1 MLLRPAALLFFIT
14 SSLAQ
19 AVEIRV
25 ATFNIG
31 AHLVVPPGGGP
42 AYFDYGLGESG
53 TPDHDSVRG
62 ILGRIDADVVAL
74 QEIHTADVNGN
85 DVADL
90 AASLGYPHFYIAP
103 TTNVFDPSLRV
114 AFLSRFPF
122 LTQNSIGPPGAAK
135 DVTRRM
141 PMVKVDVPGTT
152 RDPVLLAA
160 HLKSGSAASD
170 IFQRTVEMRRLTDSL
185 SAQGLTSN
193 DNFIVMGDFNLSNS
207 DRTFTALPTSGLPS
221 GFILGADIVFPQSYH
236 TNPLSYFTAPSVNRI
251 IPRQLDNS
259 TTTFPSSGS
268 TIDLFLVSPIIS
280 ARPLRTEI
288 YNSALDV
295 SNSIGLPKSGNPPA
309 TGTSATAS
317 DHFPLFGDFEL
328 DAAAPYAFTQPGQ
341 TVNES
346 FDGFSGTYDPYPWET
361 TGGTWKGTD
370 TGDSATG
377 GFRSYGSAGDPSL
390 GFLPAAAGG
399 SATAFLANQSTQ
411 VLSALQ
417 ISLTAEQWRSATAG
431 AADSLSAEL
440 IVGGVPRP
448 LPPLTYQASTS
459 LPGGA
464 IAGGTSQLVE
474 ATVGGLSIA
483 PGETFQL
490 RFSFNSGPGTGPP
503 PNDVFVNEFH
513 YDNTGTDEGE
523 FIEVVVGPGFTGQ
536 LSDIDVL
543 LYRSTNGTVY
553 NTLNMGSAAFSLE
566 NTINGF
572 RILLANLPVNG
583 LQNGSS
589 GIAVVN
595 KTSQKLLHFLSYEG
609 AFSATAGLPSG
620 APTGSSDIG
629 VSQSGSEAVGQD
641 ALGLGGTGGVRSDFE
656 WTKISGAYSKG
667 LPNAGQTLATP
678 ALPSQGIA
686 IDNLAVTF
694 LTGGDTDGDG
704 FSDADEIVFGT
715 NPADAGSRFVV
726 NFANQ
731 TPAPGMVRLSFPTL
745 TGREYVVESST
756 DFSDWEDE
764 AIYPG
769 TGMPQVAD
777 FPVFP
782 NEPKRFY
789 RIRATL
795 Q

>member
-1 MLLRPAALLFFIT
+1 MILRSAALLL
-14 SSLAQ
+14 LAMSALGQ

-42 AYFDYGLGESG
+42 AYFDYGLGASG
-53 TPDHDSVRG
+53 TPDHDSVRE
-62 ILGRIDADVVAL
+62 ILARIDADVVAL
-74 QEIHTADVNGN
+74 QEIHAADVTGN
-85 DVADL
+85 DVGDL
-90 AASLGYPHFYIAP
+90 AASLGYSFSYIAP
-103 TTNVFDPSLRV
+103 STNVFDTSLRV
-114 AFLSRFPF
+114 GFLSRFPF
-122 LTQNSIGPPGAAK
+122 LTQTSVGPPVGAK

-141 PMVKVDVPGTT
+141 PVVKVDVPGTT
-152 RDPVLLAA
+152 RDPVFLAA
-160 HLKSGSAASD
+160 HLKSGSEASD

-185 SAQGLTSN
+185 SAQGLGAT

-207 DRTFTALPTSGLPS
+207 DRTFTSLPASGLPAS
-221 GFILGADIVFPQSYH
+221 FVLGPDIVFPQNYF
-236 TNPLSYFTAPSVNRI
+236 TNPVSYFTTPAINRI
-251 IPRQLDNS
+251 IPRQLNNS

-268 TIDLFLVSPIIS
+268 TIDLFLVSPIIGT
-280 ARPLRTEI
+280 RPLRTEI
-288 YNSALDV
+288 YNSVLDV
-295 SNSIGLPKSGNPPA
+295 SNSAGLPKSGNPPTA
-309 TGTSATAS
+309 GTSAAAS

-341 TVNES
+341 TVIEN

-399 SATAFLANQSTQ
+399 SATAFLANQSPQ

-417 ISLTAEQWRSATAG
+417 ISLTAEQWRSATGG

-448 LPPLTYQASTS
+448 LPPLTYQALTS
-459 LPGGA
+459 LPTGA
-464 IAGGTSQLVE
+464 IASGTSQLVE
-474 ATVGGLSIA
+474 TTVGGLSIA

-490 RFSFNSGPGTGPP
+490 RFSFNPGPNTGPP

-536 LSDIDVL
+536 LSDIDLL
-543 LYRSTNGTVY
+543 LYRSNGTVY
-553 NTLNMGSAAFSLE
+553 NTLNLGSTAFSLA

-572 RILLANLPVNG
+572 RMLVADLPVNG

-595 KTSQKLLHFLSYEG
+595 KTSQQLLHFLSYEG
-609 AFSATAGLPSG
+609 VLSATAGLPPG

-629 VSQSGSEAVGQD
+629 VSQNGSEALGQS
-641 ALGLGGTGGVRSDFE
+641 ALGLVGTGGVRSDFD
-656 WTKISGAYSKG
+656 WSKISGAYSKG

-704 FSDADEIVFGT
+704 SSDADEIVFGT
-715 NPADAGSRFVV
+715 NPADAASRFVAS
-726 NFANQ
+726 FAYQ
-731 TPAPGMVRLSFPTL
+731 TPAPGMLRLSFPTQ
-745 TGREYVVESST
+745 TGRSYVVESCT
-756 DFSDWEDE
+756 DFTDWQD
-764 AIYPG
+764 AATYPG
-769 TGMPQVAD
+769 TGVPQVAD
-777 FPVFP
+777 FPVSP
-782 NEPKRFY
+782 ADPKRFY
-789 RIRATL
+789 RVRVTL